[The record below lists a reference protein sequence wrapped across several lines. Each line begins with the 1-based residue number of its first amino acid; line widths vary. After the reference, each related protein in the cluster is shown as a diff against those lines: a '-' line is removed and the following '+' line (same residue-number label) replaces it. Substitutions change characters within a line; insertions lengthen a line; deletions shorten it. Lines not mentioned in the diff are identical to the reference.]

1 MSSQPANKTFA
12 ETKWWGSS
20 MTIWGAVITALSTVL
35 PTLGPLFG
43 IDISADLIQQA
54 GDQIMSTLQAI
65 GGLIGTAIAIY
76 GRVRANEQL
85 TL

>member
-1 MSSQPANKTFA
+1 
-12 ETKWWGSS
+12 